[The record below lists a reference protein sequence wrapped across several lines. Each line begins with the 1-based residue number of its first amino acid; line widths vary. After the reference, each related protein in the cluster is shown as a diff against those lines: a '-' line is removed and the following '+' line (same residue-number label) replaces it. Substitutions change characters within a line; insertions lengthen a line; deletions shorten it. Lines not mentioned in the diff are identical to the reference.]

1 MVHSENIGHQRAEFK
16 IPAELRAPTQILGI
30 HSDLMRSDHDINMAS
45 EEPLFDPSLKKRKKK
60 TVAFTEDPLGP
71 EADPTTPVP
80 TTIESTTTNGDAVDL
95 GPTTVHEQM
104 KRNQTTEG
112 GDADGD
118 DQKQDDEFKSMFPDG
133 LKKKKKKKDIPMDL
147 VCHAFLVI
155 RTCPISHM
163 PENQGEEASGT
174 STPAGGASVA
184 IASEDLDFSDMKKKK
199 KSSKKKAM
207 EDFEKELEV
216 SKSKDAAE
224 GGDDVEIDDGEHLNE
239 FDEADLG
246 DDPFARSEVPTG
258 LDSGSEPWLTSD
270 RDYTYQEL
278 LTRFYV
284 SLHASNPSLLT
295 SAGKR
300 YTIAPPQIL
309 REGVRRSIFA
319 NVADI
324 CRRMHR
330 SPEHV
335 IQFLFAEMGTTGSVD
350 GSGRLVIKGRFQPKQ
365 VENVL
370 RRYIV
375 EYVTCKTCKSPDTLL
390 TKENRIFFMS
400 CESCGSR
407 RSVNAIKSGYQAQVG
422 KRSKNKTG

>member
-1 MVHSENIGHQRAEFK
+1 
-16 IPAELRAPTQILGI
+16 
-30 HSDLMRSDHDINMAS
+30 MAS

-71 EADPTTPVP
+71 EADPTTPAP
-80 TTIESTTTNGDAVDL
+80 TTIDNRTTNGDAVDL
-95 GPTTVHEQM
+95 GPTTVHERVKQS
-104 KRNQTTEG
+104 QEG
-112 GDADGD
+112 GIETGQAGEEVKEED
-118 DQKQDDEFKSMFPDG
+118 DFKAMFPEG

-147 VCHAFLVI
+147 
-155 RTCPISHM
+155 
-163 PENQGEEASGT
+163 GEDGTGT
-174 STPAGGASVA
+174 STPVGAQT
-184 IASEDLDFSDMKKKK
+184 ASEDLDFSDMKKKK
-199 KSSKKKAM
+199 KSTKKKAM
-207 EDFEKELEV
+207 EEFEKELNDA
-216 SKSKDAAE
+216 KSKDEAE
-224 GGDDVEIDDGEHLNE
+224 EAEVDDGEHLNDI
-239 FDEADLG
+239 DEAELG
-246 DDPFARSEVPTG
+246 DDPFARPEAPTG
-258 LDSGSEPWLTSD
+258 VDAGNEPWLTSD

-278 LTRFYV
+278 LQRFYA

-295 SAGKR
+295 ATGKR

-324 CRRMHR
+324 CKRMHR
-330 SPEHV
+330 QPEHV

-407 RSVNAIKSGYQAQVG
+407 RSVNAIKSGFQAQVG